1 MPAGLDHSEPSLLD
15 WQITTLLLRL
25 HMVIPLC
32 AWAPPASSSYEDTSH
47 HALGGG
53 GGGLVTKS
61 CSTICNPM
69 DCSLSGS
76 SVHEISQAKIVE

>member
-1 MPAGLDHSEPSLLD
+1 MPAGLDHSEPSLRD
-15 WQITTLLLRL
+15 RQIATLLLHL
-25 HMVIPLC
+25 HKVIPFC

-61 CSTICNPM
+61 CPTICNPM